1 LIPSTPPTAN
11 QLSAHIA
18 RLLRH
23 GPERA
28 KAAMLLLLLAL
39 AGGLGLAG
47 LPGAEGERAGP
58 SASSNSAGRTTTPHA
73 LLVVASTAELP
84 ALPPAPTGGGHVLPV
99 QAPALPL
106 PGLAFVLLL
115 ATGLLWVARSIR
127 TGQRQPTG
135 PPLVL
140 SR

>member
-1 LIPSTPPTAN
+1 LTA
-11 QLSAHIA
+11 QIA

-47 LPGAEGERAGP
+47 LPGADGERAGT
-58 SASSNSAGRTTTPHA
+58 SASSSAGRTTATPHA
-73 LLVVASTAELP
+73 LLAAASTAELP
-84 ALPPAPTGGGHVLPV
+84 ALPPAPSGGGHVLPI

-106 PGLAFVLLL
+106 PSLAFVLLL
-115 ATGLLWVARSIR
+115 ATSLLWVARSIR
-127 TGQRQPTG
+127 TGPRQPTG
-135 PPLVL
+135 PPLAL